1 MDTDLA
7 SQILQR
13 ENQEKQALAL
23 LLDRYLS
30 KSDRLLVQ
38 KTQMGTSEAYLGSV
52 TLEWLASRIC
62 FASQLPLFQQ
72 KFDPKTHNIIR
83 DSQTIEQLQ
92 QRPLDW
98 SRQAHLAQ
106 YLATRKHHKFPPIL
120 AVISPHW
127 VNDPNTPQ
135 WENDRAQTSAVNFTP
150 LDPQGN
156 LGLLDISDNYSIFA
170 LDGQHRL
177 MGIQGL
183 MELIK
188 TGRLELYNKTKKAIG
203 TEITTEDLIE
213 TYDLSLTHLHN
224 LAKEKI
230 GVEFIPAV
238 LTGETHE
245 EARRRVR
252 SIFVHVNRMAVI
264 LSKGQL
270 ALLNE
275 DDGFAI
281 VARQLAITHPLLKD
295 REQDDWQARVN
306 WDSATI
312 SSKSTVLT
320 TLQALQDMSEG
331 YLSHQYPH
339 WQPKNKKQ
347 IIPLRPEDEEL
358 EEALD
363 LFSQLFNYL
372 GNLPSYRQLENGTKT
387 YQIRRFSHEVGKGQG
402 NLLFRPVG
410 QIALA
415 QALGILVFKNQ
426 ISLDSLFQKLN
437 TFDETGG
444 FSGLEKPSS
453 LWYGILYDIQKKRIL
468 IAGRKLAVKL
478 ITYLLGGIEAEKEI
492 NQLHQE
498 IIQART
504 IENKTIGFNGEWT
517 TPNNIKLP
525 KTL

>member
-1 MDTDLA
+1 MNSDLA

-13 ENQEKQALAL
+13 ENQEKEALAL

-52 TLEWLASRIC
+52 TLEWLAARVC

-72 KFDPKTHNIIR
+72 KFDPKTNNIIR
-83 DSQTIEQLQ
+83 DAQTIEQLQ

-106 YLATRKHHKFPPIL
+106 YLATRKHHKFPPVL

-127 VNDPNTPQ
+127 VNDPNAEA
-135 WENDRAQTSAVNFTP
+135 WGSGKSAQIPAVNFTP
-150 LDPQGN
+150 LDPQQN
-156 LGLLDISDNYSIFA
+156 LGLLDVSENFSIFA

-188 TGRLELYNKTKKAIG
+188 TGRLELYNKIKKAAG
-203 TEITTEDLIE
+203 QVITTDDLME
-213 TYDLSLTHLHN
+213 TYDLNLSYLQS

-238 LTGETHE
+238 LSGETYE
-245 EARRRVR
+245 QARRRVR

-281 VARQLAITHPLLKD
+281 IARQIAMNHPLLKD
-295 REQDDWQARVN
+295 RDDPNWHPRVN

-339 WQPKNKKQ
+339 WQPKNKKH

-358 EEALD
+358 EEALEIFTE
-363 LFSQLFNYL
+363 LFDHLA
-372 GNLPSYRQLENGTKT
+372 NLPSYRQLAQGKKT
-387 YQIRRFSHEVGKGQG
+387 PQLRRFSHEQGKGQA

-426 ISLDSLFQKLN
+426 IPIDTLFEKLYQ
-437 TFDETGG
+437 FDEAGG
-444 FSGLEKPSS
+444 FSQIEKPSS
-453 LWYGILYDIQKKRIL
+453 LWYGILYDPLKKRIQV
-468 IAGRKLAVKL
+468 AGRKLAAKL
-478 ITYLLGGIEAEKEI
+478 IVYLLGGMDEKEQH
-492 NQLHQE
+492 QLDQE
-498 IIQART
+498 FVQART
-504 IENKTIGFNGEWT
+504 IEKQAINFNGENVA
-517 TPNNIKLP
+517 PEAIKLP
-525 KTL
+525 TVL